1 VLICIIELLIADRAT
16 GVIEDRPIVMGARSW
31 VDPFDAEAVTLYF
44 KRLGAK
50 KSHRDTADEYGRVH
64 VGSVR
69 SISKAREGGCRVRGA
84 SASTTCAS
92 RGSSLCCVASLC
104 EVVCK
109 DPDYNN
115 E

>member
-1 VLICIIELLIADRAT
+1 
-16 GVIEDRPIVMGARSW
+16 MGARSW

-69 SISKAREGGCRVRGA
+69 STSKAREGGCRVRGA

-92 RGSSLCCVASLC
+92 RGSSLCCEASLC
-104 EVVCK
+104 EACAAGQACGGECGGIQALSEVWIEVVMNSC
-109 DPDYNN
+109 
-115 E
+115 